1 MAGYAPEPEWEAA
14 QAWEVGWWDDCVNTF
29 AEETKQISYAH
40 RMGLTIV
47 QGAGRWPYYDLAG
60 KSVLD
65 LGGGPVSLLLKTF
78 NGGLRTVVDPGA
90 YPGWIADRYAAAGIA
105 YVRAPA
111 EGYRRGEDLY
121 DECWIYNVLQ
131 HVRSP
136 EAVIAAARL
145 AAPVIRIF
153 EWIDLPPYDGHLHEL
168 KAAELDRWL
177 AGTGHIAQISEN
189 GAIGRAY
196 YGVF

>member
-1 MAGYAPEPEWEAA
+1 MNEWDDA
-14 QAWEVGWWDDCVNTF
+14 QEWEVGWWADCTNTF

-90 YPGWIADRYAAAGIA
+90 YPDWIATRYAAAGID
-105 YVRAPA
+105 YLRQPA
-111 EGYRRGEDLY
+111 EGFVALPH

-131 HVRSP
+131 HVKDP
-136 EAVIAAARL
+136 CAVIAAARA
-145 AAPVIRIF
+145 AAPLIRIF
-153 EWIDLPPYDGHLHEL
+153 EWIDLPAYDGHLHEL

-177 AGTGHIAQISEN
+177 AGSGHIAQMNEN
-189 GAIGRAY
+189 GAKGRAY
-196 YGVF
+196 YGVFS